1 MSHCTDKWEFAM
13 TVSFLSS
20 RDFNRDPARAK
31 RAARS
36 GPVIV
41 TERSKPAL
49 VVLSIEDYER
59 LAGQSRSLAD
69 LLMPAESLD
78 FPVEFPKATP
88 GFKPAEFD

>member
-1 MSHCTDKWEFAM
+1 M

-31 RAARS
+31 RAAKQ
-36 GPVIV
+36 GPVFV

-49 VVLSIEDYER
+49 VVLSIEEYER

-69 LLMPAESLD
+69 MLMPTEDLD
-78 FPVEFPKATP
+78 FPMAFPKAMP
-88 GFKPAEFD
+88 GFRSAEFD

>member
-1 MSHCTDKWEFAM
+1 V

-31 RAARS
+31 RAAKQ
-36 GPVIV
+36 GPVFV

-49 VVLSIEDYER
+49 VVLSIEEYER

-69 LLMPAESLD
+69 MLMPAEDLD
-78 FPVEFPKATP
+78 FPMAFPKPCRALDRLNSTDVSARHQCD
-88 GFKPAEFD
+88 F

>member
-1 MSHCTDKWEFAM
+1 M

-31 RAARS
+31 RAAKS
-36 GPVIV
+36 GPVFV

-49 VVLSIEDYER
+49 VVLSIEDYEK

-69 LLMPAESLD
+69 MLMPADDLD
-78 FPVEFPKATP
+78 FPVEFPKAVP
-88 GFKPAEFD
+88 GARAADFD